1 MKTQAAYHNKTHVDR
16 RARGRANSHD
26 ETEHGARVSE
36 PPTRNETQEWVPGS
50 EHHAP
55 TRDKTR
61 RGGERES
68 ARLEHTHSHET
79 QTWRDYQGPVTNPW
93 ITLDRR
99 DTHSSALAL
108 LRAVF
113 SPHCSL
119 YTNDCT
125 SKDPSI
131 KLLKLADDTTVI
143 ELIQDGDESAY
154 TRLVQTK
161 PGAEHTQNKLLKL
174 ADDRHHSHR
183 PHSGRRRVCLHTLVQ
198 TKPGAEH
205 AQNRGDDRGLQYIL
219 TDCTEDNVQNTHT
232 YTQYTQ
238 CTITVS
244 YTLCTHIYT
253 VICEGA
259 TDYT

>member
-36 PPTRNETQEWVPGS
+36 PRHETETQDMSAGIRTPRS
-50 EHHAP
+50 D
-55 TRDKTR
+55 TRQDTQR
-61 RGGERES
+61 RERES

-99 DTHSSALAL
+99 DTHMLSTGAPQGCVLSPL
-108 LRAVF
+108 LF
-113 SPHCSL
+113 SM

-183 PHSGRRRVCLHTLVQ
+183 PHSGRRRVCLHT
-198 TKPGAEH
+198 PGA
-205 AQNRGDDRGLQYIL
+205 D
-219 TDCTEDNVQNTHT
+219 
-232 YTQYTQ
+232 
-238 CTITVS
+238 
-244 YTLCTHIYT
+244 
-253 VICEGA
+253 
-259 TDYT
+259 